1 MSQTRTSRN
10 AIEIFFT
17 YIFLLLIVVK
27 EAKAM
32 VLAFGTYLILL
43 WSCSCSIGFYN
54 REITIYNK

>member
-43 WSCSCSIGFYN
+43 
-54 REITIYNK
+54 